1 MRNAFVLLLALSVA
15 LAACAPRAETPTA
28 PDLPTN
34 SDTPQSPRAPDYSPQ
49 PGDVNFTRDAAYINS
64 FELLTMESS
73 PLQFSLALKGALPT
87 QCNKL
92 RVQIAEPDAEKAI
105 AVDVYSVIDPAATCT
120 QALEPFEITVPLGS
134 FPAGHYK
141 IVLNG
146 GQAAEFDA

>member
-1 MRNAFVLLLALSVA
+1 MRIALVLLLALSVA
-15 LAACAPRAETPTA
+15 LAACAPRAVTPTG
-28 PDLPTN
+28 PDTPAN
-34 SDTPQSPRAPDYSPQ
+34 SDTPQAPNSPDYSPQ
-49 PGDVNFTRDAAYINS
+49 PGDEQLTREAAYIDS

-87 QCNKL
+87 ACNRL
-92 RVQIAEPDAEKAI
+92 RVRVAEPDTEKAI
-105 AVDVYSVIDPAATCT
+105 AVDVYSLIDPAATCT
-120 QALEPFEITVPLGS
+120 QALERFEITVPLGS